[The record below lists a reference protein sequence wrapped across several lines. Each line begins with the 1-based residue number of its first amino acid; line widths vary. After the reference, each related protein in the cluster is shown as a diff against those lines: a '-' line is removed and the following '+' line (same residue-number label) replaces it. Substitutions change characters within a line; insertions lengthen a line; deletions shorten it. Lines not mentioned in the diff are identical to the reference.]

1 MKSYTLILAMIL
13 SSSLFGQV
21 SDQKLIEVLRSDSV
35 HTPVKL
41 YKDDN
46 VRYTVLINEVL
57 KCKDIDSLNNIKD
70 GLNNAR
76 NTLNEE
82 QIINLAS
89 IISDKDVELSDKER
103 KLKRNRKGFIITS
116 AVILGRAALRI
127 IFGI

>member
-116 AVILGRAALRI
+116 AVILVRAALRI

>member
-35 HTPVKL
+35 HTPIKL

-46 VRYTVLINEVL
+46 LRYTVLINEVL

>member
-35 HTPVKL
+35 HTPIKL

>member
-1 MKSYTLILAMIL
+1 MKLYTLLLAMIL

-35 HTPVKL
+35 HTPIKL

-76 NTLNEE
+76 NTLKEE

-89 IISDKDVELSDKER
+89 IINDKDVELSDKKR
-103 KLKRNRKGFIITS
+103 KLKRNRKGFIIC
-116 AVILGRAALRI
+116 GALIVARVVVLLL
-127 IFGI
+127 

>member
-1 MKSYTLILAMIL
+1 M
-13 SSSLFGQV
+13 
-21 SDQKLIEVLRSDSV
+21 
-35 HTPVKL
+35 
-41 YKDDN
+41 
-46 VRYTVLINEVL
+46 LINEVL

>member
-35 HTPVKL
+35 HTPIKL

-46 VRYTVLINEVL
+46 LRYTVLINEVL

-116 AVILGRAALRI
+116 AVILVRAALRI

>member
-1 MKSYTLILAMIL
+1 MKLYTLLLAMIL

-35 HTPVKL
+35 HTPIQL

-76 NTLNEE
+76 NTLKEE

-89 IISDKDVELSDKER
+89 IINDKDVELSDKKR
-103 KLKRNRKGFIITS
+103 KLKRNRKGFIIC
-116 AVILGRAALRI
+116 GALIVARVVVLLL
-127 IFGI
+127 

>member
-35 HTPVKL
+35 HTPIKL

-57 KCKDIDSLNNIKD
+57 KCKDIDSLNIIKD

-116 AVILGRAALRI
+116 AVILVRAALRI

>member
-35 HTPVKL
+35 HTPIKL

-57 KCKDIDSLNNIKD
+57 KCKDIDSLNIIKD

-82 QIINLAS
+82 KIINLAS

-116 AVILGRAALRI
+116 AVILVRAALRI